1 MPHDPHNDGGVAGSN
16 LLPWSLANS
25 EESSLDSI
33 AAMRKS
39 KNREAAKKS
48 RAKKKAEANILQ
60 YSNDRVVKENNKLK
74 LDNAALRAENQVLK
88 RQLNYFENLFAK
100 KNTQQVAHHVSH
112 FEQYS
117 SATHTQSRSS
127 AGSVINGE
135 EMVTHQ
141 RRPTAREYRGDNRP
155 PSACAASNDLE
166 EEGEI
171 SFVLE
176 RNPSASPTGNKL
188 GLFSLALIMCIC
200 CFSSFFGP

>member
-100 KNTQQVAHHVSH
+100 KNT
-112 FEQYS
+112 
-117 SATHTQSRSS
+117 
-127 AGSVINGE
+127 
-135 EMVTHQ
+135 
-141 RRPTAREYRGDNRP
+141 
-155 PSACAASNDLE
+155 
-166 EEGEI
+166 
-171 SFVLE
+171 
-176 RNPSASPTGNKL
+176 
-188 GLFSLALIMCIC
+188 
-200 CFSSFFGP
+200 